1 MRSASEV
8 FSRVARMANNFGL
21 AAAVMWVKIGAFTKD
36 KKATDD
42 MVAAMLKPK
51 ADEIK
56 HKDLCVEEFNTN
68 QLQTE

>member
-1 MRSASEV
+1 M
-8 FSRVARMANNFGL
+8 
-21 AAAVMWVKIGAFTKD
+21 KIGAFTKD

-42 MVAAMLKPK
+42 MVAAMSKPK